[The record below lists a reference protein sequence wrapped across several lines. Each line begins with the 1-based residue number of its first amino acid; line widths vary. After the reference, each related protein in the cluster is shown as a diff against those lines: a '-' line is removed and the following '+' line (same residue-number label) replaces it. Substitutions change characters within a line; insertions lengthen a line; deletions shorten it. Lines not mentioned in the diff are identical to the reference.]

1 MNTTLNLDEEVLE
14 QFAEYLEKNELD
26 AQASSTS
33 TVSHNS
39 NNISAE

>member
-1 MNTTLNLDEEVLE
+1 MDTTLNLDEKVLE

-26 AQASSTS
+26 AQASATA

-39 NNISAE
+39 NNINA